1 MTDRHDGMRPA
12 GLGPGRFA
20 QTANQHAARREHE
33 PTADAVRFSADQD
46 APPAGPGGTPKVTI
60 ALTVEITGEW
70 VTPEVI
76 ADTAHQLGASLCARL
91 AEVSAETARDKM

>member
-1 MTDRHDGMRPA
+1 
-12 GLGPGRFA
+12 
-20 QTANQHAARREHE
+20 
-33 PTADAVRFSADQD
+33 
-46 APPAGPGGTPKVTI
+46 
-60 ALTVEITGEW
+60 